1 MFETLFLYDRIVTGS
16 PADRF
21 DDLAGHFVG
30 VPGVAPPGEGAGF
43 GSSALRIDG
52 RIFAMLV
59 RDSLVVKLPAARATH
74 FVSTGQGT
82 HFDANKGK
90 PMKQWLVLDS
100 ASDYSWVDLATEALA
115 FVRGATP
122 PA

>member
-1 MFETLFLYDRIVTGS
+1 MLPSE
-16 PADRF
+16 RF
-21 DDLAGHFVG
+21 DDLASHFVG
-30 VPGVAPPGEGAGF
+30 VPGVVPPGAGSGF
-43 GSSALRIDG
+43 GSSALRVDG

-59 RDSLVVKLPAARATH
+59 RGNLVVKLPTARVIH
-74 FVSTGQGT
+74 FVEGGYGT
-82 HFDANKGK
+82 NFEANKGV
-90 PMKQWLVLDS
+90 PMKQWLVLDG